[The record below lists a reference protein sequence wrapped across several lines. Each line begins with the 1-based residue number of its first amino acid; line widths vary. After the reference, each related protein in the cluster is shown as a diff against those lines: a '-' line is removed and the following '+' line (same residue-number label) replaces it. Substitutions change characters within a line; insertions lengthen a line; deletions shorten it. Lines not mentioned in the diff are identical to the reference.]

1 MLSVTTATSLLLAA
15 LSLIQNTSALPTAM
29 GADTD
34 PNVELVTIDGVQMVK
49 IVPTNSSLDVRD
61 TDASA
66 LVKRIGDNTGRSMS
80 NAVDVWFD
88 CRGRTCDSSTGP
100 FAQCKANRRSTTQ
113 KRTIAIRMPLRSCA
127 WVRRPYCKLILW

>member
-1 MLSVTTATSLLLAA
+1 MPSVKTATFLLLAT
-15 LSLIQNTSALPTAM
+15 LSLMQSTSALPTAM
-29 GADTD
+29 SEDIYPD
-34 PNVELVTIDGVQMVK
+34 VELVTIDGIKAVK
-49 IVPTNSSLDVRD
+49 IVPTNFTLDARD

-66 LVKRIGDNTGRSMS
+66 LVKRIGDNSGRSMS